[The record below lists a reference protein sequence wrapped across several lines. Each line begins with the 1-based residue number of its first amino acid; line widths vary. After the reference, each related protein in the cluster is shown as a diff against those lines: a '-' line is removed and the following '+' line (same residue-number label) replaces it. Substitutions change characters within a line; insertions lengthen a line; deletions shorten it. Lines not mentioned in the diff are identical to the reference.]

1 MSLAKYEAFLRIVD
15 MGSLSAAAAALGYTQ
30 SAVSHM
36 LLSLEKEL
44 GLRLITRSRA
54 GVHLTDA
61 GERLLPV
68 VRTLLA
74 DNEQLGQTVAALHGL
89 DAGTVRIGAFTS
101 VAVHWLPGIIK
112 SFQQEYPRIEFKLMN
127 GDYFDVENWLYGHEV
142 DLGFVRMPFDGAYL
156 CTPLVE
162 DRLLAILPRGHR
174 LAKEKRFPIRQAAY
188 EPFISLP
195 ESSAQ
200 DTRMALEAAGVKPNI
215 KFYTKDDY
223 AIIAMVANGL
233 GMSIVPELLRPLE
246 RPCRTRAGYSGQP
259 DDRPCHARHR
269 QRWSGHG
276 QVCRPCVR
284 MDSRARCQP
293 ALRRN
298 VQPAGNGIEGTFRR
312 QTNRGAAHFRARGF
326 AKRMAANRCMGSRQG
341 DPSNAGS
348 RTYSALS
355 SNACSAFARDGA
367 WGCGRKRRSRRLA
380 PETNRNRAG

>member
-15 MGSLSAAAAALGYTQ
+15 TGSLSAAAAALGYTQ

-68 VRTLLA
+68 MRTLLS
-74 DNEQLGQTVAALHGL
+74 DHEQLRQTVAALHGL

-112 SFQQEYPRIEFKLMN
+112 SFQQEYPHIEFKLMN
-127 GDYFDVENWLYGHEV
+127 GDYYDVENWLYGHEV

-174 LAKEKRFPIRQAAY
+174 LAREKRFPIRQAAH

-200 DTRMALEAAGVKPNI
+200 DIRMALEAAGVKPNI
-215 KFYTKDDY
+215 KFYTRDDY

-233 GMSIVPELLRPLE
+233 GMSIVPELLLTGRSGGLAVRELDIPGSRTIGLAMRAMDNVGPATVKFADHVCAWIHAHVKNPLCGE
-246 RPCRTRAGYSGQP
+246 
-259 DDRPCHARHR
+259 
-269 QRWSGHG
+269 
-276 QVCRPCVR
+276 
-284 MDSRARCQP
+284 
-293 ALRRN
+293 
-298 VQPAGNGIEGTFRR
+298 TFRR
-312 QTNRGAAHFRARGF
+312 PEMEQGRGV
-326 AKRMAANRCMGSRQG
+326 
-341 DPSNAGS
+341 
-348 RTYSALS
+348 
-355 SNACSAFARDGA
+355 
-367 WGCGRKRRSRRLA
+367 
-380 PETNRNRAG
+380 